1 MTAKC
6 SHWLEETLSCT
17 MISSLRNLLV
27 KYDNLGKALDWGK
40 TLVTIVFSQVD
51 IFKDILLTWTLII
64 IVGGPDSILR
74 YPTQFTSGIIMLM
87 VANITIP
94 VFISSLYLAINIPF
108 LLFKFKAPRGILAA
122 LCILCSGL
130 NPIFLFNRYRS
141 IKHVTEKAIMHKAQ
155 SKNMQLPKK
164 IMQNI
169 NIPETMKRQEV
180 INTILAQY
188 LKIELGKLSFCQMYY
203 VPKNTMFRY

>member
-1 MTAKC
+1 
-6 SHWLEETLSCT
+6 

-94 VFISSLYLAINIPF
+94 VFISSL
-108 LLFKFKAPRGILAA
+108 
-122 LCILCSGL
+122 
-130 NPIFLFNRYRS
+130 
-141 IKHVTEKAIMHKAQ
+141 
-155 SKNMQLPKK
+155 
-164 IMQNI
+164 
-169 NIPETMKRQEV
+169 
-180 INTILAQY
+180 
-188 LKIELGKLSFCQMYY
+188 
-203 VPKNTMFRY
+203 